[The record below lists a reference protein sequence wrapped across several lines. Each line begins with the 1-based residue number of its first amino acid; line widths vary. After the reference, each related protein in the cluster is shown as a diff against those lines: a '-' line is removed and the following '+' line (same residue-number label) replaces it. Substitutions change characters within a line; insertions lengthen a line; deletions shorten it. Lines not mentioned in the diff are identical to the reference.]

1 MKQAVTYFLVAA
13 SGGGGSSYVTG
24 ERTRE
29 SCQKILCSSRVARS
43 RLERCAMRLTAKRVP
58 RAEEIL
64 TMKARTEEEEE
75 KRKIQKEENCHMK
88 RG

>member
-13 SGGGGSSYVTG
+13 SGGGSSYVTN
-24 ERTRE
+24 ERKRE
-29 SCQKILCSSRVARS
+29 RASCQKILCSSRVARS
-43 RLERCAMRLTAKRVP
+43 RLDRCAMLLTAKRA

-75 KRKIQKEENCHMK
+75 KMKKEEIAM
-88 RG
+88 